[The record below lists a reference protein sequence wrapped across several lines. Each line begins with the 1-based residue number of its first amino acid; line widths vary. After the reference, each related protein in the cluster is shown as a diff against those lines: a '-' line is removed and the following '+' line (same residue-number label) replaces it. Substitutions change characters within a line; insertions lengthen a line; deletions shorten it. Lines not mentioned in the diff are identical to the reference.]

1 MAVSGDAT
9 GDTHSATVEHSHH
22 GRGTTLPIR
31 RCLESG
37 QACTAGQS
45 TLSSPC
51 APRSLPICHLDQTH
65 FLQCAQHQPTCGHDF
80 HHVCWSHHRERV
92 EAEIVAIGHHTII
105 CLLCWDEALGLSPG
119 LVGVLW
125 FEFIRRAHQWIPAN
139 VLMSLRTARPS
150 ESLCAWQDNKAPSRQ
165 VQGPRG

>member
-1 MAVSGDAT
+1 MHLEVVCTLPVDSQWQHNLCHLEQLSCCQNTQMNKEKKKEVVDNSYRCYSWWAQKLASTSLGEPVAVSGDAT

-80 HHVCWSHHRERV
+80 HHVCWSHHRGRV
-92 EAEIVAIGHHTII
+92 R
-105 CLLCWDEALGLSPG
+105 L
-119 LVGVLW
+119 
-125 FEFIRRAHQWIPAN
+125 
-139 VLMSLRTARPS
+139 
-150 ESLCAWQDNKAPSRQ
+150 K
-165 VQGPRG
+165 